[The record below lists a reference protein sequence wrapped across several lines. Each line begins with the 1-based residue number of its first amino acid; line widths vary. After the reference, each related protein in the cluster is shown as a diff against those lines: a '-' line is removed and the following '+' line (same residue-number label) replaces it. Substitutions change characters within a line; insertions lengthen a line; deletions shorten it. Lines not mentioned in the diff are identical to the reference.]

1 MLSQISAKNLD
12 NRFFISNFGDSKWKY
27 SRIDSCSKVLEF
39 IYWQAKEL
47 RGKRAQ
53 KSGEQNNLL
62 PALRTRTRDNHKKTH
77 RNIHN

>member
-27 SRIDSCSKVLEF
+27 FRIDSCSKVLEF

-47 RGKRAQ
+47 RGK
-53 KSGEQNNLL
+53 
-62 PALRTRTRDNHKKTH
+62 
-77 RNIHN
+77 

>member
-27 SRIDSCSKVLEF
+27 FRIDSCSKVLEL

-62 PALRTRTRDNHKKTH
+62 PALRTQTRNRTGMDCSTGV
-77 RNIHN
+77 

>member
-27 SRIDSCSKVLEF
+27 FRIDSCSKVLEL

-47 RGKRAQ
+47 RGKRA
-53 KSGEQNNLL
+53 
-62 PALRTRTRDNHKKTH
+62 
-77 RNIHN
+77 